1 MLAPGTTILGI
12 ILATDCTHLTNFTGD
27 KKMHTV
33 YISLGNI
40 SKEVQ
45 KKHNAHAW
53 LLLPKIPVPKF
64 SKTSFSGSKTEQE
77 AMPGILSQHLFHVCM
92 KHVLTPLRVNQRS
105 YYVVL
110 SPDGNSRLCI
120 AILMAWIADL
130 EEQLLIAGIMKFSCP
145 VCHAGYKDLPE
156 HANFKVCSGSF
167 ILSVLRHIHQKFP
180 SASAYEFK
188 QEVKKLELGI
198 SGAFE
203 DPCWEGLGIDPSMF
217 IKQDILHGIHKFIW
231 DHPGV

>member
-27 KKMHTV
+27 KKIHTV

-53 LLLPKIPVPKF
+53 LLLAKIPVAKF

-130 EEQLLIAGIMKFSCP
+130 EEELLIAGIMKFSCP
-145 VCHAGYKDLPE
+145 VCHAGCKDLPE
-156 HANFKVCSGSF
+156 HANLK
-167 ILSVLRHIHQKFP
+167 
-180 SASAYEFK
+180 SALAHLFSLF
-188 QEVKKLELGI
+188 
-198 SGAFE
+198 
-203 DPCWEGLGIDPSMF
+203 
-217 IKQDILHGIHKFIW
+217 
-231 DHPGV
+231 